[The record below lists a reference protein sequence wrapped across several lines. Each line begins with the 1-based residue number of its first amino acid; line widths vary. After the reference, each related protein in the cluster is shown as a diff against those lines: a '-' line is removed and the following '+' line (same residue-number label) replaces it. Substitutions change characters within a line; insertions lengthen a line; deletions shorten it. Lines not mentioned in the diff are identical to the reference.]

1 MVQGV
6 HGKSTSETPIK
17 TSKKPSFMQRVKTF
31 FAPNKQNTGLAALS
45 NKEFNKTLGVDLSSA
60 ADDPLETEALALGP
74 SKFTPLK
81 NPQEAV
87 QALGTYSN
95 AVQSTAYFT
104 HNYDP
109 VEMMNQEYKV

>member
-6 HGKSTSETPIK
+6 HGKSTSETPIT
-17 TSKKPSFMQRVKTF
+17 TSKKPTFMQRVKTF
-31 FAPNKQNTGLAALS
+31 FAPNTQSTDLAKMS
-45 NKEFNKTLGVDLSSA
+45 NKEFNKTLGVDLSTSV
-60 ADDPLETEALALGP
+60 DPLEKEALALGP

-81 NPQEAV
+81 NPQEAI
-87 QALGTYSN
+87 QALGTYNN